1 MSVFERRTL
10 GNGLRV
16 LTAPLD
22 HAQSVACFVMLAAGS
37 RYEHAE
43 NRGIA
48 HFAEHMFFKGTERR
62 PTSRDLTTI
71 VDGIGGEFNAFTSKE
86 YTGYY
91 VRCAA
96 NDRDTAL
103 DVLLDMLRHSKF
115 DPEEIEREKGVI
127 LEEMNMYVDTPRD
140 HIGTV
145 YETLV
150 FGDNPLGWETLGTKE
165 TIRSATRD
173 TFVNYVDE
181 WYTPERMVV
190 GVSGKVG
197 EGLEPMLE
205 ELLGDMSANGERRPV
220 PAEPHRDAGPHV
232 SVYEKQADQ
241 AHLILGVPSYPID
254 HPDRYALQL
263 LSTVL
268 GGGMS
273 SRLFTGVRERRG
285 LAYYV
290 HGLNHSYTD
299 AGTLYAQAG
308 VDITRIDEAV
318 GTIAAE
324 LRKIAAE
331 PIPAG
336 ELEKARAFA
345 KGRFVLQLETP
356 QGRMM
361 FGLRREVLAK
371 RLPEP
376 SRVVAGRAPVPRDGV
391 QVRSALHHD
400 VSLPLRDLHGAP
412 ATGHPYPARPI
423 PVSGSAGETT
433 SSGTS
438 SPAPALA
445 VTSGLNFAGVGNGDY
460 GFFPDAAPPDTNLA
474 VGATQVV
481 QWVNESF
488 AVFDKATGALVAG
501 PTRGNAL
508 WAGFG
513 SGCETNND
521 GDPIVQYDK
530 TAGRWIFTQFS
541 VSTTPYLQCVA
552 VSTTSDATGSYSR
565 YSFSYGNT
573 QFPDYPK
580 LGVWPDAYYISF
592 NIFNNGTTFGGAKVC
607 AFDRNAM
614 LAGAQAT
621 QQCFQL
627 STSFGG
633 LLPSDLD
640 GTTAPPAGSPNFF
653 LFFGTNNLNLFK
665 FHVDF
670 ATPANSTFTGPTAIP
685 VTAFTPLCN
694 GGTCVPQSGTTPQ
707 LHSLADRL
715 MYRLAYRNFGSHES
729 LVVNHAVVAGSTG
742 GIRWYELQ
750 NPNGTVTVAQQSTL
764 APDSNFRWMRSIAM
778 DKAGDMAM
786 GYSVSSSAKNPSV
799 AFTGRTATDPTNTI
813 QAE

>member
-48 HFAEHMFFKGTERR
+48 HFSEHMFFKGTERR

-96 NDRDTAL
+96 DDRDIAL

-127 LEEMNMYVDTPRD
+127 LEEMNMYIDTPRD

-205 ELLGDMSANGERRPV
+205 ELLGDMSANGERRPA
-220 PAEPHRDAGPHV
+220 PAAPHRNAGPHV

-273 SRLFTGVRERRG
+273 SRLFIEVRERRG

-290 HGLNHSYTD
+290 HGLNHSYSD

-308 VDITRIDEAV
+308 VDLTRIDEAIGV
-318 GTIAAE
+318 IAQE
-324 LRKIAAE
+324 FERMAAE
-331 PIPAG
+331 PVPAD
-336 ELEKARAFA
+336 ELEKARSLA
-345 KGRFVLQLETP
+345 KGRFVLGTESP
-356 QGRMM
+356 QGLIL
-361 FGLRREVLAK
+361 FGLRREVLEGEAIE
-371 RLPEP
+371 PEEML
-376 SRVVAGRAPVPRDGV
+376 SVLDSVTVDDVQRVAQDLIAREKVHLAVIGPFDNEERFL
-391 QVRSALHHD
+391 SAL
-400 VSLPLRDLHGAP
+400 S
-412 ATGHPYPARPI
+412 
-423 PVSGSAGETT
+423 
-433 SSGTS
+433 
-438 SPAPALA
+438 
-445 VTSGLNFAGVGNGDY
+445 
-460 GFFPDAAPPDTNLA
+460 
-474 VGATQVV
+474 
-481 QWVNESF
+481 
-488 AVFDKATGALVAG
+488 
-501 PTRGNAL
+501 
-508 WAGFG
+508 
-513 SGCETNND
+513 
-521 GDPIVQYDK
+521 
-530 TAGRWIFTQFS
+530 
-541 VSTTPYLQCVA
+541 
-552 VSTTSDATGSYSR
+552 
-565 YSFSYGNT
+565 
-573 QFPDYPK
+573 
-580 LGVWPDAYYISF
+580 
-592 NIFNNGTTFGGAKVC
+592 
-607 AFDRNAM
+607 
-614 LAGAQAT
+614 
-621 QQCFQL
+621 
-627 STSFGG
+627 
-633 LLPSDLD
+633 
-640 GTTAPPAGSPNFF
+640 
-653 LFFGTNNLNLFK
+653 
-665 FHVDF
+665 
-670 ATPANSTFTGPTAIP
+670 
-685 VTAFTPLCN
+685 
-694 GGTCVPQSGTTPQ
+694 
-707 LHSLADRL
+707 
-715 MYRLAYRNFGSHES
+715 
-729 LVVNHAVVAGSTG
+729 
-742 GIRWYELQ
+742 
-750 NPNGTVTVAQQSTL
+750 
-764 APDSNFRWMRSIAM
+764 
-778 DKAGDMAM
+778 
-786 GYSVSSSAKNPSV
+786 
-799 AFTGRTATDPTNTI
+799 
-813 QAE
+813 